1 MSKQATTEAKR
12 VGKFGIIGVLNT
24 LVDYTIFIALTKI
37 FSIPLDSVWTA
48 KLPSGA
54 IAMVFS
60 FVMNRIWVFESKGKD
75 VAKQAA
81 TFFPVTMV
89 GVFVIQTGL
98 VQLFSSQVPQAGQLA
113 YGIGKTI
120 GIVGLMPDLFTEVFV
135 IKTVAFGLATLASLS
150 WNYLMYKY
158 VVFRK

>member
-1 MSKQATTEAKR
+1 MSKQSTAEVKR

-24 LVDYTIFIALTKI
+24 LVDYTIFISLTKI
-37 FSIPLDSVWTA
+37 FSIPLESVWTA

-54 IAMVFS
+54 IAMIFS
-60 FVMNRIWVFESKGKD
+60 FFMNRMWVFESKGKD

-89 GVFVIQTGL
+89 GVFLIQTGL
-98 VQLFSSQVPQAGQLA
+98 VQLFSSKVPQIGQLGYDIA
-113 YGIGKTI
+113 NAVGVI
-120 GIVGLMPDLFTEVFV
+120 GLMPNLLTEEFV
-135 IKTVAFGLATLASLS
+135 IKTAAFGLATLASLT

-158 VVFRK
+158 VVFKK